1 MQAGGVMCYGILSL
15 AFLFSFAFD
24 LDFYMKLGYI
34 GVWIVHGG
42 ILGMVSDVVIISYL
56 VVALIKYVKSPYVD
70 MLEIGIVLASFTV
83 LQVIYAVLLMEYFGD
98 LVMYMISGE
107 LKEICDKYG
116 DTCSDYGIL
125 EKKNGEAEPFDVFTM
140 LAW

>member
-1 MQAGGVMCYGILSL
+1 MCYGILSL

-24 LDFYMKLGYI
+24 FDFYEKLGYI
-34 GVWIVHGG
+34 GIWIVHGG

-56 VVALIKYVKSPYVD
+56 VVALIKYIESPYVS
-70 MLEIGIVLASFTV
+70 MLEIGIVLAIFTV
-83 LQVIYAVLLMEYFGD
+83 LQVTYAVLLMEFFGD

-116 DTCSDYGIL
+116 DLCSEYGIL
-125 EKKNGEAEPFDVFTM
+125 
-140 LAW
+140 